1 MAVWPTT
8 NVLGLALLTIFSCG
22 ASTVLVV
29 VPLQW
34 LTPAAGQLGSPPPLA
49 AAVFATL
56 VPLVLACGV
65 IGIVNTTLPPTRMPA
80 GKVQVTV
87 WPLALQPPGKVPMVN
102 PVGIV
107 SLMVPAREVAWPVL
121 VAVIR

>member
-1 MAVWPTT
+1 MAGCPTT
-8 NVLGLALLTIFSCG
+8 NVLGLALLRIFSCG

-29 VPLQW
+29 VPSQCA
-34 LTPAAGQLGSPPPLA
+34 AAGQLGSPPPLA
-49 AAVFATL
+49 TAVFATL

-80 GKVQVTV
+80 GKVHVTV
-87 WPLALQPPGKVPMVN
+87 CPLAVQPPGKVPIVR

-107 SLMVPAREVAWPVL
+107 SLIVPAKVVAWPVL
-121 VAVIR
+121 VAVIK